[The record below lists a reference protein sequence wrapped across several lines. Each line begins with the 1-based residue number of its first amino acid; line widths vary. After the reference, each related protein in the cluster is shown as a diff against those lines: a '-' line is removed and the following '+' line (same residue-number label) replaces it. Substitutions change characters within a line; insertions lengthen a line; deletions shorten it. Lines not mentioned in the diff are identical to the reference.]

1 MLTDELLF
9 VIKDALKKNR
19 VLLQLGIQ
27 STELTCE
34 GIVTLS
40 EIIEINHALQ
50 VNIGSF
56 KIVKTRY
63 KIILSSMFYCSR
75 G

>member
-1 MLTDELLF
+1 METLNIGKNILTDEFLF

-27 STELTCE
+27 STELTCD

-40 EIIEINHALQ
+40 EIIEINQVLQ
-50 VNIGSF
+50 VNIKSF
-56 KIVKTRY
+56 KILR
-63 KIILSSMFYCSR
+63 KI
-75 G
+75 

>member
-1 MLTDELLF
+1 MCKTLETLNIGKNILTDEFLF

-27 STELTCE
+27 STELTCD

-40 EIIEINHALQ
+40 EIIEINQVLQ
-50 VNIGSF
+50 VNIKSF
-56 KIVKTRY
+56 KILR
-63 KIILSSMFYCSR
+63 KI
-75 G
+75 

>member
-1 MLTDELLF
+1 MLSDELLLI
-9 VIKDALKKNR
+9 IKDALKKNH

-27 STELTCE
+27 STELTCD

-50 VNIGSF
+50 VNIINF
-56 KIVKTRY
+56 RI
-63 KIILSSMFYCSR
+63 
-75 G
+75 